1 MLFRTVGV
9 SVGLVALLLG
19 CGSSGGSNGPG
30 ASGGNGGSAGASA
43 GSGGQP
49 TGNAG
54 NGGNGG
60 NAGSGGSGGASANA
74 GIEMRLASTALPA
87 GGGQNL
93 LAFSGGGAVRPGLE
107 NLEYYFTSV
116 QICESLQATGSGFSN
131 PAGCLELYR
140 GDQSQLAY
148 GLDGDWRPLADEA
161 RAMTSGFVDLLNP
174 SARANLN
181 ATTALTDQHVRSYH
195 YGIITWSLP
204 IKVKAS
210 VPLADGTFLYTH
222 DGTTDYETIGVDNY
236 RHYFTAPGTALN
248 VAPAEKA
255 VVLLPNGGN
264 WFKFQNPLSITAA
277 DIADR
282 RQWVLDLV
290 FNPEG
295 IVKGFAGDGISQ
307 ANLQERD
314 GSGNVVRAITV
325 PMLDL
330 APIPHRQDEQ
340 VMRESYL
347 ASVALGSQAFDLRL
361 ELYSIEG
368 DANRTIYGVDVKTL
382 VTAAS
387 TTVPTEISKVS
398 HVVTESDGSVTFQ
411 SYSQSPI
418 ISGFERVEDVFGT
431 TTASVR
437 CGTHGD
443 PASAA
448 GGAALIVDSCPSAEL
463 AVTFR
468 LMGRTLLDGSL
479 PTPPAGDAGVAS
491 DAGDAPHDGG
501 AGDAGTD

>member
-1 MLFRTVGV
+1 MLIRTAWV
-9 SVGLVALLLG
+9 SVGLSALLLG
-19 CGSSGGSNGPG
+19 CGSSGGGNGPG
-30 ASGGNGGSAGASA
+30 SSGGAGGSA

-54 NGGNGG
+54 
-60 NAGSGGSGGASANA
+60 SGGGGGGAPGSA

-107 NLEYYFTSV
+107 SLEYYITSV
-116 QICESLQATGSGFSN
+116 QICEELQASGSGFNN
-131 PAGCLELYR
+131 PANCLELYR
-140 GDQSQLAY
+140 GADTPQLQYA
-148 GLDGDWRPLADEA
+148 LDGDWRPLADAA
-161 RAMTSGFVDLLNP
+161 RAMTTGFVDLLSP
-174 SARANLN
+174 SGRATLN
-181 ATTALTDQHVRSYH
+181 ATTALTDAHVRSYN

-204 IKVKAS
+204 IKVKGS

-236 RHYFTAPGTALN
+236 RHYFTTPGTAMN
-248 VAPAEKA
+248 VPPAEKA

-264 WFKFQNPLSITAA
+264 WFKFQNPLDITAA
-277 DIADR
+277 DISER

-307 ANLQERD
+307 SNLQERD

-330 APIPHRQDEQ
+330 APIPHRADEQ
-340 VMRESYL
+340 VVRESYL
-347 ASVALGSQAFDLRL
+347 ASLAVGSQAFDVRL

-368 DANRTIYGVDVKTL
+368 DPDRTIYGVDLKTL

-387 TTVPTEISKVS
+387 TNVPTEMNKVS
-398 HVVTESDGSVTFQ
+398 YVVAESDGSVTFQ
-411 SYSQSPI
+411 SYNQSPI
-418 ISGFERVEDVFGT
+418 ISGFERVGDVFET
-431 TTASVR
+431 TTASIS
-437 CGTHGD
+437 CGTHAD
-443 PASAA
+443 RASAE
-448 GGAALIVDSCPSAEL
+448 GGAAIVVDSCPSAEL

-479 PTPPAGDAGVAS
+479 PTPPAGDAGVPS
-491 DAGDAPHDGG
+491 
-501 AGDAGTD
+501 GDAGVPSGDAGHVPQDAGNGDAAAD